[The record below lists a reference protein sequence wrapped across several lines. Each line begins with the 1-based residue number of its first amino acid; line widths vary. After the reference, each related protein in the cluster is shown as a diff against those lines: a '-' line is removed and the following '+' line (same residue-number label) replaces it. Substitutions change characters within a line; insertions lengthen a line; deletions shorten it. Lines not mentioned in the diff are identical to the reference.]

1 MHYVDCQFQ
10 LRCIVL
16 AGMFTRE
23 ETSNMEL
30 QIFVDLPP
38 YSGFAFPW
46 MDICS
51 PNLYILLCTQFPLSW
66 ATQLGLLVDCSKQG
80 NCFFFSKYLNANKYQ
95 TEVIFVLT
103 FAVKGYIFKELVQNS
118 VWNSLYN
125 LRPYKFL
132 DAD

>member
-1 MHYVDCQFQ
+1 MLIANFPLLH
-10 LRCIVL
+10 IVL

-30 QIFVDLPP
+30 QIFVDLPT

-46 MDICS
+46 MAICS
-51 PNLYILLCTQFPLSW
+51 PNLYILVCTQFPLSW
-66 ATQLGLLVDCSKQG
+66 ATQLRLLVDCCRQG
-80 NCFFFSKYLNANKYQ
+80 NFFFSKYLNVNKYQ
-95 TEVIFVLT
+95 TEVIIVLT
-103 FAVKGYIFKELVQNS
+103 FAVKGYVFKELVQNS